1 VSGVWARSGDLSIV
15 RTKAI
20 DLDEAPALRQALADG
35 IERGFEGNLPEF
47 PAGTEQYLLRAHFVD
62 VGMLALVRD
71 CPTPGTVA
79 VVALAIDPAWR
90 GSALATKALLAAERR
105 LQQEGID
112 RLVTRVPRT
121 NGRGLYFMLRSG
133 FTPLQELTRDGAT
146 WFARGGRN

>member
-1 VSGVWARSGDLSIV
+1 MSGVWARSGDLTIV
-15 RTKAI
+15 RTEAI
-20 DLDEAPALRQALADG
+20 DLEGAPALRQALADG
-35 IERGFEGNLPEF
+35 IERGFEGELPEL
-47 PAGTEQYLLRAHFVD
+47 PEDAEQYLLRAHSAD

-79 VVALAIDPAWR
+79 TVALAIDPAWR

-105 LQQEGID
+105 LQREGVD

-121 NGRGLYFMLRSG
+121 NGRGLYFMLRAG
-133 FTPLQELTRDGAT
+133 FTPLQGLPPDDAT